1 MPKRVLQGTVV
12 SDKGDK
18 TVVVKVER
26 TFKHPLYGK
35 TIRMSKKYHAH
46 DEKNTFAEGDK
57 ISIVECA
64 PHSKL
69 KQFEVVS
76 NDAASSKG
84 SK

>member
-12 SDKGDK
+12 SDKGEK

-35 TIRMSKKYHAH
+35 TVRSSKKYHAH
-46 DEKNTFAEGDK
+46 DENNAFNEGDK

-69 KQFEVVS
+69 KRWEVMTDS
-76 NDAASSKG
+76 QTAAG

>member
-12 SDKGDK
+12 SNKADK

-46 DEKNTFAEGDK
+46 DEANACQEGDV

-64 PHSKL
+64 PYSKL
-69 KQFEVVS
+69 KQFEVMPQG
-76 NDAASSKG
+76 AAAKG

>member
-1 MPKRVLQGTVV
+1 MPKRILQGTVV
-12 SDKGDK
+12 SDKTDK

-46 DEKNTFAEGDK
+46 DENNTFKEGEK
-57 ISIVECA
+57 VSIIECA
-64 PHSKL
+64 PYSKL
-69 KQFEVVS
+69 KQFEVM
-76 NDAASSKG
+76 SSDNATKG